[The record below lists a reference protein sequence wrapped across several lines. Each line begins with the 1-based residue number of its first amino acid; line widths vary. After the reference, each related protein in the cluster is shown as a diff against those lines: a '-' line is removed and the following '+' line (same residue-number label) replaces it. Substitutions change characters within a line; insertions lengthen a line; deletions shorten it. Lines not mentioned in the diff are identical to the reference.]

1 MEELKN
7 KKIEKTRESIGLLNL
22 HHKRQKTSLI
32 HLKRTQFPITK
43 ILILMKMIKTN
54 SKNIKIVHKK

>member
-22 HHKRQKTSLI
+22 HLKRQKTSLI
-32 HLKRTQFPITK
+32 LLKRTQFPITK